1 MLNTSST
8 LLKGTESFNEAFNLI
23 ESKEKQVRYL
33 KTDSGEETGIF
44 QLYNENSKNSR

>member
-23 ESKEKQVRYL
+23 ESKEKQGGKFNKISYC
-33 KTDSGEETGIF
+33 I
-44 QLYNENSKNSR
+44 